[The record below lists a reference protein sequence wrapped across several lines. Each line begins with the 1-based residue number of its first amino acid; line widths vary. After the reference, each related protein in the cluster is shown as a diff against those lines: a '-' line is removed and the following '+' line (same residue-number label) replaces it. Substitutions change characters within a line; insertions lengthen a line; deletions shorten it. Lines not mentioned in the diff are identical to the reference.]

1 MKDKDILKLE
11 EDDESKMGI
20 NGKQVFFT
28 KRINGKTTHNKEK
41 SENTTNFAQKERV
54 KRDENFI
61 EIKASDIKKIENNPK
76 PVNNINKK
84 KKRKK
89 KKNKK
94 VIIARIIT
102 IQILILIIAIFAIL
116 SPIFNITKIVVDG
129 ENKITKD
136 TIISLSGIEEG
147 NNIFKVSINKAI
159 NNIKENP
166 YINKAEIKRILPG
179 TVQIVVKERT
189 VAYQI
194 KVIDSYVYIDY
205 QGYILEES
213 TKNDDVPIVE
223 GLSTEQE
230 TLLNGKRVINKDI
243 ENLRIMQKIMN
254 VAKSEEIAK
263 NISKIK
269 IENGEYILELSKD
282 KKTVYLGDGSDIRNK
297 MVYLRAILEKEKG
310 NKGKI
315 FLNGILNNGFKPY
328 FREE

>member
-1 MKDKDILKLE
+1 M
-11 EDDESKMGI
+11 
-20 NGKQVFFT
+20 
-28 KRINGKTTHNKEK
+28 
-41 SENTTNFAQKERV
+41 
-54 KRDENFI
+54 
-61 EIKASDIKKIENNPK
+61 
-76 PVNNINKK
+76 
-84 KKRKK
+84 
-89 KKNKK
+89 
-94 VIIARIIT
+94 
-102 IQILILIIAIFAIL
+102 
-116 SPIFNITKIVVDG
+116 VDG

-189 VAYQI
+189 VEYQI

-205 QGYILEES
+205 QGYILEAS